1 MSMAAIVNRDREQSI
16 ITSLLNGVRQR
27 GAALVVSGDP
37 GIGKSAL
44 VTEAS
49 RTAASMG
56 MLPLA
61 TSGAQ
66 AEANLAFAGLHQL
79 LRPVLAHLD
88 ALPQRQRAALG
99 AAFGMD
105 SHATPE
111 PFLIA
116 LAALQLLSEAAAVQP
131 LSLIVEDA
139 HWLDRSSANVLT
151 FVARRV
157 ESDPIVLLAAIR
169 DGYDNPLLSTGLPQ
183 LNLTGLS
190 GQHARELLGAH
201 FPQLPESVRQRVLA
215 EAEGNPLALMELP
228 LALGDVN
235 GETIPVPA
243 RWPLT
248 SRLEQ
253 AFAARAAEL
262 PPATRTVLLVAAADD
277 SGGLAEVMKAAG
289 IAARLAG
296 SGPPTLDDLTPAVVT
311 NLIEVAGQSLRF
323 RHPLVQSAIYQAA
336 DIAQRHAAHS
346 ALAEVLT
353 DDQDRRVWHRAAG
366 SVAPDPA
373 VSAELAEAAERARR
387 RGSIMTAATA
397 FEQAADFSPD
407 QATRGALLVRAAEAA
422 IELGKTDMLLRL
434 LRDIQARPLTARER
448 AYVTWLG
455 DAFHEGQ
462 VGDLGRIRGL
472 VETAK
477 DMTADGN
484 THLALNLLSTASFR
498 CYWAGLGEPVTAEVL
513 AAADLT
519 GAAPEDPLLLQIQAY
534 TAPLGRGPAVLDQLS
549 RMRVP
554 DDPEAL
560 YLLGIAAVLAG
571 DFQASAPLLGG
582 SAARLREQ
590 GRLRALAHV
599 LTAQAW
605 TAIMNSDFHVAM
617 PAAEEASQLAAET
630 RQPLWEAGSWTAQA
644 TLAALRGE
652 PLAVEELAGRV
663 GEVMLP
669 IGAAEPLSL
678 IQHARGLLAVGEGR
692 HADAYA
698 QLRRIYEPGDP
709 AYNERNGYA
718 AFGDFAEAAAHSG
731 NGEYAL
737 ELMTRLEPLGGQTA
751 YFGTAMLYANALL
764 SDDQQAEAAF
774 AAALGADLV
783 PWPFTRARLQLAFG
797 EWLRRQRRI
806 SEARAQLRAAR
817 NAFDTLGTAPWS
829 ERARRELRAA
839 GEASRRRTPS
849 TIDRLTAQELQIA
862 TLAADGLSNREIGQ
876 RLYLSHRTV
885 ESHLYRVFPKLRI
898 TSRSQLA
905 GVLREGSALR
915 GGTVLREGGPRP
927 E

>member
-1 MSMAAIVNRDREQSI
+1 MSMAAMVNRDRERSI
-16 ITSLLNGVRQR
+16 ITSLLHGVRQR
-27 GAALVVSGDP
+27 GAALIVSGDP

-49 RTAASMG
+49 RTATSMG
-56 MLPLA
+56 MLVLT

-88 ALPQRQRAALG
+88 ALPHRQRAALG

-105 SHATPE
+105 THATPE

-116 LAALQLLSEAAAVQP
+116 LAALQLLSEAAAMQP

-139 HWLDRSSANVLT
+139 HWLDQSSANVLT
-151 FVARRV
+151 FIARRV

-169 DGYDNPLLSTGLPQ
+169 DGYDNPLLSAGLPQ
-183 LNLTGLS
+183 LSLTGLS

-201 FPQLPESVRQRVLA
+201 FPQLPEGLRQRVLA
-215 EAEGNPLALMELP
+215 EAEGNPLALLELP
-228 LALGDVN
+228 LALADVDTR
-235 GETIPVPA
+235 TIPVPA
-243 RWPLT
+243 RVPLT

-289 IAARLAG
+289 IAASTALA
-296 SGPPTLDDLTPAVVT
+296 SSTVPTLEDLTPAVAT
-311 NLIEVAGQSLRF
+311 NLIEVAGQALRF

-346 ALAEVLT
+346 ALADVLA

-397 FEQAADFSPD
+397 FEQAADFTPD
-407 QATRGALLVRAAEAA
+407 QARRGVLLVRAAEAA

-477 DMTADGN
+477 EMTADGN
-484 THLALNLLSTASFR
+484 TQLALNLLSTASFR

-519 GAAPEDPLLLQIQAY
+519 GAGPEDPLLLQIQAY

-549 RMRVP
+549 HMRVP

-571 DFQASAPLLGG
+571 DFQVSAPLLAG

-599 LTAQAW
+599 LAAQAW
-605 TAIMNSDFHVAM
+605 TAIMNSDFHIAM
-617 PAAEEASQLAAET
+617 PAAEEASRLAAET
-630 RQPLWEAGSWTAQA
+630 GQPLWEAGSWTAQA

-652 PLAVEELAGRV
+652 PLEVEALAGRV

-709 AYNERNGYA
+709 AYNERNGYT

-737 ELMTRLEPLGGQTA
+737 ELMTRLEPLRGQTA
-751 YFGTAMLYANALL
+751 YFGVAMLYADALL
-764 SDDQQAEAAF
+764 SDDQHAEAAF

-817 NAFDTLGTAPWS
+817 NAFDAFGTAPWS

-862 TLAADGLSNREIGQ
+862 TLAAEGLSNREIGQ

-885 ESHLYRVFPKLRI
+885 ESHLYRVFPKLRV

-905 GVLREGSALR
+905 SMLREDN
-915 GGTVLREGGPRP
+915 VLREGGLGP